1 MNKLTRTLLGGAAL
15 SALTAAPSI
24 AQPAHPA
31 FRITAL
37 HEGHAVNKT
46 KVRKDGANDCSRS
59 TTYCY
64 SVYSYQPASAPK
76 KTHLIY
82 TFYKFNSTIS
92 GQLSICTNPK
102 TKNRAPKKSIYAK
115 IGTATETYSEGCTNG
130 VQPVFYGDTWTNKT
144 GVAGET
150 DRFRS
155 LLIGHFKADG
165 KKYRGQFGM
174 TVNVF
179 IE

>member
-115 IGTATETYSEGCTNG
+115 IGTATETYSEGCPSGPT
-130 VQPVFYGDTWTNKT
+130 VFYGDTWTNKT

-150 DRFRS
+150 DTFLS
-155 LLIGHFKADG
+155 KLVGHYKVNG
-165 KKYRGQFGM
+165 NKYKG
-174 TVNVF
+174 TLPLAVSVF